1 MKLTDHESDPTAALR
16 LNASPAGNNAPIY
29 RESWLDKLA
38 RHLGATPVDHVT
50 IPPVSFVPAKACCA
64 AGNVSCSG

>member
-1 MKLTDHESDPTAALR
+1 MKLSDHESDSMSAAR
-16 LNASPAGNNAPIY
+16 LDPPAAPPAAF

-50 IPPVSFVPAKACCA
+50 IPPVTFVPARACG
-64 AGNVSCSG
+64 AGARVSCSG